1 LRKYKINNILAI
13 STTGIGNLVLYTPVL
28 KALRRDFPESNIT
41 LLVGTRTAADLL
53 VGSKVIDEIMVY
65 HKDKR
70 HPRYLWG
77 FLKSIRKCRFDLVV
91 TSFLD
96 QSFKIALLSKLS
108 GAAYRAGFDHALY
121 GRLYSHRVA
130 VSEPKH
136 EIEYNLDLL
145 RSLGIKIRRA
155 QEKQPF
161 VYTTAMDEELANDF
175 FLKSHFSRKDIL
187 VGVHP
192 GSGLVSGTAKRWPKE
207 KYAKLCDQLMDIPR
221 VKVIIFGGPEE
232 RYAAEEMARFMRKQP
247 VIAAGEMSIKT
258 TSCLIKRCQ
267 LFIANDSGLMHIAT
281 AVKTPVIAIFGP
293 TLWWKNYPWGKNN
306 LVIRK
311 NLSCA
316 PCYNY
321 APIKC
326 DDIIC
331 LNKITVEEVLEK
343 ARQVLRVPLT

>member
-1 LRKYKINNILAI
+1 LKKYKINNILAI
-13 STTGIGNLVLYTPVL
+13 STTGLGNLVLYTPVL
-28 KALRRDFPESNIT
+28 KALRRDFPDSNIT
-41 LLVGTRTAADLL
+41 LLVGSKVAADLL
-53 VGSKVIDEIMVY
+53 VGSKVIDEIIIY
-65 HKDKR
+65 DKSKKQL
-70 HPRYLWG
+70 RYIRG
-77 FLKSIRKCRFDLVV
+77 FLKTIRKYRFDLVV

-108 GAAYRAGFDHALY
+108 GAVYRAGFNHPLY
-121 GRLYSHRVA
+121 GRLYSHRVE
-130 VSEPKH
+130 VDGQKH

-145 RSLGIKIRRA
+145 RALGIKIRRA

-161 VYTTAMDEELANDF
+161 VYTTAIDEELANDF
-175 FLKSHFSRKDIL
+175 CIKNHLTRKDII

-207 KYAKLCDQLMDIPR
+207 KYAKLCDLLMDMPR
-221 VKVIIFGGPEE
+221 TKVIIFGGPEE
-232 RYAAEEMARFMRKQP
+232 RYAAEEMARFMRKKP

-306 LVIRK
+306 VVIRK
-311 NLSCA
+311 NLPCA
-316 PCYNY
+316 PCYRY

-326 DDIIC
+326 DDIAC
-331 LNKITVEEVLEK
+331 LKKITVEEVLDK
-343 ARQVLRVPLT
+343 ARQVLRVSHT